1 MTGAD
6 DGRLAQLVPDWPAP
20 ARVRALSTTRIG
32 GVSRGPYGLADG
44 SAGGL
49 NLGTHVGDDADAVA
63 ENRRR
68 LQTWLPSAPRWLEQ
82 VHGCAVVTA
91 DGVEVLDGG
100 QGSDGVNGVD
110 RVAEDY
116 GSEAGNRPAPD
127 VPPRADASISTTP
140 GQVCAVMTADCLPVL
155 LCDRAGT
162 VVGAAHAGWR
172 GLCAG
177 VIEATLARMDRQRP
191 DTGSPPQWLA
201 WLGPAIGPDAF
212 EVGAEVRSAFL
223 ERALTHERDAV
234 EQAFRPGAPGK
245 YLADLYA
252 LARIRLARAGCV
264 DVYGGDACTVSDA
277 QRFYSYRRD
286 GVTGRMASL
295 VWLEPASKE
304 K

>member
-1 MTGAD
+1 MTNAD

-49 NLGTHVGDDADAVA
+49 NLGTHVGDGAEAVA

-68 LQTWLPSAPRWLEQ
+68 LRAWLPSAPRWLEQ

-91 DGVEVLDGG
+91 DGAAEAD
-100 QGSDGVNGVD
+100 GVD
-110 RVAEDY
+110 RVDGADTAD
-116 GSEAGNRPAPD
+116 GAAAGDRPAPD
-127 VPPRADASISTTP
+127 APPRADASVSTTP

-177 VIEATLARMDRQRP
+177 VIEATLARMDGQRT
-191 DTGSPPQWLA
+191 DAGSPPQWLA

-223 ERALTHERDAV
+223 DQALPHERDAV
-234 EQAFRPGAPGK
+234 EQAFRPGAAGK

-252 LARIRLARAGCV
+252 LARTRLARAGCI

-295 VWLEPASKE
+295 VWLEPASNE
-304 K
+304 R

>member
-1 MTGAD
+1 MTND
-6 DGRLAQLVPDWPAP
+6 DAGRLSQLVPDWPAP
-20 ARVRALSTTRIG
+20 VQVRALSTTRIG

-44 SAGGL
+44 SAYGL
-49 NLGTHVGDDADAVA
+49 NLGAHVGDDADAVA

-68 LQTWLPSAPRWLEQ
+68 LRTWLPSAPRWLEQ

-91 DGVEVLDGG
+91 DGIDGADGG
-100 QGSDGVNGVD
+100 DGSASD
-110 RVAEDY
+110 A
-116 GSEAGNRPAPD
+116 
-127 VPPRADASISTTP
+127 PPRADASISATP

-177 VIEATLARMDRQRP
+177 VIEATLARMDGQRP
-191 DTGSPPQWLA
+191 DAGSSPQWLA

-212 EVGAEVRSAFL
+212 EVGAEVRSTFL
-223 ERALTHERDAV
+223 EQALPHEREAV
-234 EQAFRPGAPGK
+234 EQAFRPGAAGK

-264 DVYGGDACTVSDA
+264 DVYGGEACTVSDP

-295 VWLEPASKE
+295 VWLEPMLARR
-304 K
+304 